1 MRHLCII
8 FIANPTCELHMRL
21 NEANRLRVVLRI
33 KSHGLSSQ
41 QPTTYPRIAFYE

>member
-8 FIANPTCELHMRL
+8 FITNPTCELEMRL
-21 NEANRLRVVLRI
+21 NEANRLRVIIHI

-41 QPTTYPRIAFYE
+41 QPTTDPRIAVYE